1 MPQLRK
7 RRVEFGV
14 SCRPAPI
21 SRREEADSRIVIL
34 WDGLLREVEMAAER
48 PARPQPIIV
57 RWSGGGGGFEDMV
70 AVLMQAAGS
79 RDSING

>member
-1 MPQLRK
+1 
-7 RRVEFGV
+7 
-14 SCRPAPI
+14 
-21 SRREEADSRIVIL
+21 VIL

>member
-1 MPQLRK
+1 MPHLRK

-14 SCRPAPI
+14 SWRPAPI

-34 WDGLLREVEMAAER
+34 WEGLLREVEMAAER

-57 RWSGGGGGFEDMV
+57 RWSGGGGGVEDIV
-70 AVLMQAAGS
+70 AVLIS
-79 RDSING
+79 RQRWF